1 MCGITGLL
9 QTNGKA
15 VNTSDLAAMTSAL
28 YHRGPDDHGM
38 HLFSFERNRSLAWRD
53 DTSDRSPQQAFE
65 GGFGFRRLSI
75 LDLSDSGHQPMQTDD
90 GRVVLVFNG
99 EIYNAFE
106 LRRELER
113 DGCPFYSNTDTEVIL
128 RLYERFGWS
137 RTLEMLNGMFA
148 IAVAD
153 LNERCIYL
161 ARDRL
166 GIKPLYWYRR
176 NGQFMFASET
186 KAFLQNP
193 AFYSSIDAAAV
204 DEQMLFRYNAA
215 DGFAL
220 EHVHQLEPGCWLRV
234 GPDDFTIQRYWA
246 IPDRQSMGSVPT
258 GDAYER
264 FESELR
270 RSIRMQLLSDVRLGT
285 QLSGGIDSSLVS
297 VIAAENS
304 DADLDAISII
314 FDDSKFSEEPWIE
327 KAAARSRID
336 VHRYTM
342 TADYFLDNLEKAAWS
357 MDQPMNHPNALGI
370 FFIAERAHDH
380 VTVLLSG
387 DGADELLGGYPRF
400 AHAAFRPRVA
410 ALLPLLRRLPGL
422 GRKIMRRFEVLP
434 GLDLAD
440 WFIMGSAFMS
450 PAHFQSLRPGSDISE
465 TVSRRRVL
473 FDEGSGEA
481 IENCLRYELR
491 TYLVDLL
498 MRQDKMSMAH
508 SIENRVPFLDHEL
521 VEFVREL
528 PASMNVGPSPG
539 LRATNVRNTKMMLKT
554 MSRKY
559 FGDAFTY
566 RPKSGFSLPL
576 ADYFRDTRFV
586 ERMEDSLLPGIA
598 SRGLLDAKTVK
609 RWWNTID
616 SASSEVIE
624 SLWIC
629 VAFELWA
636 QLHVDRVGASR
647 P

>member
-1 MCGITGLL
+1 MCGITGLFHA
-9 QTNGKA
+9 NGSA
-15 VNTSDLAAMTSAL
+15 VDTATLSAMTSAL
-28 YHRGPDDHGM
+28 YHRGPDDDGI
-38 HLFSFERNRSLAWRD
+38 HLFSFEHRISKAWRED
-53 DTSDRSPQQAFE
+53 VSEPVPTHDFE

-75 LDLSDSGHQPMQTDD
+75 LDLSDSGHQPMQSDD
-90 GRVVLVFNG
+90 GHVVLVFNG

-106 LRRELER
+106 LRRELEK
-113 DGCPFYSNTDTEVIL
+113 DNCPFYSNTDTEVIL
-128 RLYERFGWS
+128 RLYERYGWS
-137 RTLEMLNGMFA
+137 RTLDMLNGMFA
-148 IAVAD
+148 IAIAD
-153 LNERCIYL
+153 LDQRRLLL

-176 NGQFMFASET
+176 NGLFMFASET
-186 KAFLQNP
+186 KAFLRHPEFRAAIDP
-193 AFYSSIDAAAV
+193 ASV

-215 DGFAL
+215 EGFAL
-220 EHVHQLEPGCWLRV
+220 EDVRQLEPGCWIKLE
-234 GPDDFTIQRYWA
+234 PDGFAIKRYWA
-246 IPDRQSMGSVPT
+246 IPDRQGTANVSDVN
-258 GDAYER
+258 ARER

-270 RSIRMQLLSDVRLGT
+270 RSIQMQLLSDVRLGT

-304 DADLDAISII
+304 DTDLDAISIV
-314 FDDSKFSEEPWIE
+314 FDDPRFSEERWIRQ
-327 KAAARSRID
+327 AAARSRID

-370 FFIAERAHDH
+370 YFIAQRAHDH

-400 AHAAFRPRVA
+400 AHAVLRPRIA
-410 ALLPLLRRLPGL
+410 SLLPLLKKLPGV
-422 GRKIMRRFEVLP
+422 GNKIMRRFEVLP

-440 WFIMGSAFMS
+440 WFILSSAFMS
-450 PAHFQSLRPGSDISE
+450 PAHFASLRPDSDVLE
-465 TVSRRRVL
+465 AVSRRRIL
-473 FDEGSGEA
+473 FDEGGGEP

-508 SIENRVPFLDHEL
+508 SIENRVPFLDHKL
-521 VEFVREL
+521 VEYVREL

-539 LRATNVRNTKMMLKT
+539 LRSTNVRNTKKMLKA
-554 MSRKY
+554 MSREY

-576 ADYFRDTRFV
+576 ADYFRDARFA
-586 ERMEDSLLPGIA
+586 ERMQDSLLPGIA
-598 SRGLLDAKTVK
+598 SRGLLDAATVT
-609 RWWNTID
+609 RWWNSID
-616 SASSEVIE
+616 SASPQVVE
-624 SLWIC
+624 SLWVC

-636 QLHVDRVGASR
+636 QIHIDRGGVA
-647 P
+647 